1 MPKTLSGQAKATAPQ
16 KSQTI
21 EDLIRVGRPADVG
34 VHYEPTRIGHG
45 SFVVASLRGVPGS
58 GDKGKNTHR

>member
-16 KSQTI
+16 KSQI
-21 EDLIRVGRPADVG
+21 IGDLIRVGRPADVG
-34 VHYEPTRIGHG
+34 VRYEPTRIEHD